1 MKPVFFFGMC
11 RRVKGNHKE
20 RGTENALRE
29 THFHYLDMKILLG
42 NSKWKKKKNIEML
55 ELKNFRVEVVYIYM
69 SKIFNIDP

>member
-1 MKPVFFFGMC
+1 MC

-42 NSKWKKKKNIEML
+42 NSKWKKKKHRNVRTE
-55 ELKNFRVEVVYIYM
+55 EVSCGGCVYLHI
-69 SKIFNIDP
+69 